1 MKLETIYSDRI
12 MQAFGLQDRREKIY
26 YIEEN
31 FIKTNIESKELIINV
46 RKQKFNLQTEDNKYR
61 AFCGKIY
68 WNTGNV
74 IVFKNYDSDN
84 FIQIPAHKIFEYQGD
99 NFNCNLVKAKDT
111 QARISKIIIDY
122 PLSFLQ
128 GKIIK

>member
-1 MKLETIYSDRI
+1 
-12 MQAFGLQDRREKIY
+12 MQAFGLQDRKEKIY
-26 YIEEN
+26 YIEEH

-84 FIQIPAHKIFEYQGD
+84 FIQIPAYKIFEYQGD